1 MTSSQSALH
10 IAKFCGPSAA
20 PCYADTEFPERIFD
34 SICLEARLLLNDN
47 EIFCKSLENGTLFD
61 FKYSGRFAMK
71 VVEIYRDAEKAS

>member
-1 MTSSQSALH
+1 
-10 IAKFCGPSAA
+10 
-20 PCYADTEFPERIFD
+20 
-34 SICLEARLLLNDN
+34 LLLNDN